1 MGRAKKPSRKGDLQK
16 ARALVA
22 QYKEHQVKVIQEP
35 KSFALAHWFKEKDN
49 FMSQARFYYEH
60 AGVELED
67 VDR

>member
-1 MGRAKKPSRKGDLQK
+1 MQK

-22 QYKEHQVKVIQEP
+22 QYKEHQLKVKQEP
-35 KSFALAHWFKEKDN
+35 KSFVLAHWFKEKDN
-49 FMSQARFYYEH
+49 FMSRARFYYER